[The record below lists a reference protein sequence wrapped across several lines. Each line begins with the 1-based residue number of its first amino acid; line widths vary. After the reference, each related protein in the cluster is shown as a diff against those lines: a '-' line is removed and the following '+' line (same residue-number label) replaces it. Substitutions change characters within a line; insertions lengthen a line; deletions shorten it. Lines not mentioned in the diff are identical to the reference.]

1 MLTNKASVML
11 FMKGNKQVRN
21 SKMVLFVISF
31 DVNICSKGTV
41 KCFFS
46 SLANEAVVVSG
57 SYLGLNWCLWRSNR
71 VISISLD
78 FIISVSAGCIAFCC
92 QTLSAEVVNTVST

>member
-41 KCFFS
+41 KCFF
-46 SLANEAVVVSG
+46 LV
-57 SYLGLNWCLWRSNR
+57 
-71 VISISLD
+71 
-78 FIISVSAGCIAFCC
+78 
-92 QTLSAEVVNTVST
+92 